1 MGLEAKMFGP
11 STPVW
16 TDTDYNKGKPL
27 RGVNVGSYGQ
37 LITVTFTSSGVAQ
50 DISTYSGTK
59 TFVAHSPRGGSEVTA
74 TLSFVLGSDGTMS
87 FSWAT
92 GDIDRDGMWT
102 VQMEILGAAGE
113 RWISDPFGM
122 EVHDRFVVPT

>member
-1 MGLEAKMFGP
+1 MALEAKVFGP
-11 STPVW
+11 TLPVW

-50 DISTYSGTK
+50 DITAYSGTK
-59 TFVAHSPRGGSEVTA
+59 TMVANSPSGRRQVTA
-74 TLSFVLGSDGTMS
+74 TLTFVVATDGTLS
-87 FSWAT
+87 FNWAS
-92 GDIDRDGMWT
+92 GDINRDGMWT
-102 VQMEILGAAGE
+102 VQIELLDASAN

-122 EVHDRFVVPT
+122 EVHDRFVLA